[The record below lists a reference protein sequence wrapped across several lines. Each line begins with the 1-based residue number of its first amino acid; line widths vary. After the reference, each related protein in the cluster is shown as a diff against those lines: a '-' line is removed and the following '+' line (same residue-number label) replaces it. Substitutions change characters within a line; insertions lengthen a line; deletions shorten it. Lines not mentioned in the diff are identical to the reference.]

1 MRLDAIPEELG
12 VLGFRGPHHGVGVQV
27 LGHRAGR
34 VLRFAG
40 LEFEYP
46 PVHFGDVFVADPPND
61 VLVDEPTLAETGLLG
76 SDHVA
81 HLRGDAD
88 FLARLQVPVIRL
100 LAVRRDHADVAV
112 VVHQLHD
119 RAHGI
124 VGRPFA
130 TQAEHRP
137 HLNHGRWGDNSG
149 VTDRAGRVLIPVDGV
164 GVADGFDPAVDHRLV
179 HRIAAD
185 TRLGDDGGFDLREG
199 LVDIRHLGTLGT
211 LRPDAAII
219 SRITSFTPPPKVITK
234 LRLVCESSQ
243 SSSSAVSDSAGLPY
257 LPTISSASR
266 PMY

>member
-1 MRLDAIPEELG
+1 MDSDGRIMELASRSSG
-12 VLGFRGPHHGVGVQV
+12 TE
-27 LGHRAGR
+27 ASAASCD
-34 VLRFAG
+34 AG
-40 LEFEYP
+40 LNLSIRQFISATSSSP
-46 PVHFGDVFVADPPND
+46 TRQTMCWLMNQPSPSPVCLG
-61 VLVDEPTLAETGLLG
+61 PTTSPISEEI
-76 SDHVA
+76 
-81 HLRGDAD
+81 AD
-88 FLARLQVPVIRL
+88 FLAGSQVPVVGL

-112 VVHQLHD
+112 VVEQLHD

-124 VGRPFA
+124 VGRAFA
-130 TQAEHRP
+130 AQAEHRP
-137 HLNHGRWGDNSG
+137 HLNHGRRRDNSG
-149 VTDRAGRVLIPVDGV
+149 VADGAGRVLVAVDRV

-179 HRIAAD
+179 HRVATGA
-185 TRLGDDGGFDLREG
+185 RLGAAGRFDLRER

-219 SRITSFTPPPKVITK
+219 SRITSFTPPPKVITR